1 MVWGQASGCGKV
13 ILENAP
19 QNDTLTCLM
28 IQKDIINVCAKE
40 KIKAIIEDINGDYF
54 GILVDESKDISHT
67 EQMALVLRYVD
78 KNGKVVEKFVGL
90 VHLQL
95 TLVAIAQK
103 YFDVEDIFCHV
114 TNLLN
119 VIGGSFKHRDLL
131 RHFQAEKLEQLLES
145 GEVHIGRG
153 LNQERGLQRPDDT
166 RWGSHLKIL
175 DNFIVI
181 FSSIV
186 RVLEVIKYEGSTSN
200 ERNQANYLLSEMTTF
215 KFVFMLHLMLKV
227 LAMSNELKKILQKR
241 DQDIMN
247 VVEFLN
253 ITKKRLQDMRE
264 SGWKSLLDDVSSFC
278 VMHDILIPKMDLQEL
293 NDHFDVVSSDLLLGM
308 ASLNPVKSFANFDK
322 GRIMTLGNCYP
333 NEFDE
338 VQIRDLSYQLDTFI
352 VLLTLILPVATATV
366 ERAFSSM
373 KQIKNEERN
382 SMGDQYL
389 NDCLVCYIERDIF
402 TN

>member
-19 QNDTLTCLM
+19 QNDTLTCPM

-40 KIKAIIEDINGDYF
+40 KIKAIIGDINGDYF

-95 TLVAIAQK
+95 TLVAIAKK

-153 LNQERGLQRPDDT
+153 LNQERGLQRPGDT